1 MALYKYF
8 EKSSKNDKQEQVME
22 VDNDLAHNLSNIDND
37 MDDDYIDIAD
47 NIDNIDYLDNL
58 DNNSTN
64 NSKDSKS
71 STTSLSKQAKK
82 KSTQFYASSPKKK
95 IKVIKRKPLTYLK
108 EWEKQYSWLIY
119 NEIQKKCF
127 VIYA

>member
-22 VDNDLAHNLSNIDND
+22 VDDDLAYNLSNIDNN

-47 NIDNIDYLDNL
+47 NIDNIDYLDNI

-64 NSKDSKS
+64 NSEDSKS

-82 KSTQFYASSPKKK
+82 ESTQFYTSFPKKK
-95 IKVIKRKPLTYLK
+95 KLNL
-108 EWEKQYSWLIY
+108 L
-119 NEIQKKCF
+119 NESH
-127 VIYA
+127 

>member
-1 MALYKYF
+1 
-8 EKSSKNDKQEQVME
+8 
-22 VDNDLAHNLSNIDND
+22 
-37 MDDDYIDIAD
+37 
-47 NIDNIDYLDNL
+47 
-58 DNNSTN
+58 TN
-64 NSKDSKS
+64 NSEDSKS

-119 NEIQKKCF
+119 NEMQKKWF
-127 VIYA
+127 VNLCLKHNQKNDFGKKNK